1 MYRKQVIYMGSFYN
15 VFMYPLEK
23 LGIRKARRE
32 LVPRAKKKIL
42 EIGSGTGANLRY
54 YRFSDI
60 QELTLSD
67 NTLSVPLINL
77 HRRHSEKFDLVQLD
91 VQELPFA
98 DNSFDF
104 IIHTLVF
111 CSVTDVDKGLKEI
124 KRVLKCDGELLFIEH
139 VLPSKKPLKSVF
151 SFINPAWKKMASGCN
166 LNRDYLKSLE
176 KNNFEISYHKN
187 FMNTAFVYGVATPK
201 PHQ

>member
-1 MYRKQVIYMGSFYN
+1 MYRKQVIYMVSFYN

-23 LGIRKARRE
+23 MGINKARRE

-42 EIGSGTGANLRY
+42 EIGSGTGANLKY
-54 YRFSDI
+54 YHFSEI

-67 NTLSVPLINL
+67 NTISKPLLKL
-77 HRRHSEKFDLVQLD
+77 HNKDEELFDLVQLD
-91 VQELPFA
+91 VQELPFD
-98 DNSFDF
+98 DNTFDY

-151 SFINPAWKKMASGCN
+151 SFVNPAWKKMASGCN
-166 LNRDYLKSLE
+166 LNRDYLKSLK

-187 FMNTAFVYGVATPK
+187 FMNTAFVYGVAIPK
-201 PHQ
+201 PPQ